1 MDEKI
6 EPISPDKA
14 NKQQKEEAVD
24 PEKFRKCMRV
34 SEAELEKKRKRK
46 WQSLLDDEDIEN
58 VDKSKDEK
66 VNFRSVLD
74 TSFSLDEEIKP
85 NSKDE
90 AFKILKKDAKI
101 EETTQG
107 LSTDEKILKKDENVS
122 KIDSKKDEK
131 SKKAKF
137 SDKTDTTNVKRELT
151 KEEKKAFKK
160 ELSKKTAKKE
170 NIQGTK
176 IDKKEITKKEDR
188 TKIQTQFGKQE
199 NSSQSPSHEKQE
211 KLEPVEE
218 QISIVSDIL
227 QQFPYEVAIDAAKA
241 TQGVNPAKTDVI
253 NFVHQMVGTIVQ
265 IQQKGITHTEV
276 VLTSKSFSKTFQGA
290 TITFT
295 KYATAPD
302 SYNIRLTGSN
312 EAVSLFVTYLPE
324 LEKIFNNNKFDFRV
338 GRIYAEYSDEEQL
351 FKRKKEISE
360 EDSTM

>member
-34 SEAELEKKRKRK
+34 SETELEKKRKRK

-58 VDKSKDEK
+58 VDKTKGK
-66 VNFRSVLD
+66 KANFRSVLD

-85 NSKDE
+85 TSKDG
-90 AFKILKKDAKI
+90 AFKIIKKDEKI

-122 KIDSKKDEK
+122 KIDSKKDKK
-131 SKKAKF
+131 SKF
-137 SDKTDTTNVKRELT
+137 SNKTDTTNIKRELT
-151 KEEKKAFKK
+151 KDEKKTFEK
-160 ELSKKTAKKE
+160 ELSKKTGKKK

-188 TKIQTQFGKQE
+188 TKIKTQFGKQE
-199 NSSQSPSHEKQE
+199 NVSQSPSYEKQE

-218 QISIVSDIL
+218 QLSIVSDIL

-241 TQGVNPAKTDVI
+241 TQEVNPAKTDII

-338 GRIYAEYSDEEQL
+338 GRIYAEYSDEDQL